1 MSEKLFG
8 DYPQIRNRIAQE
20 IRFKRAIIRQV
31 YTYEYPYQRRFRVSN
46 FRDAYIQG
54 IITGL
59 FSRKEPIQ
67 KLVSPVRTPVTPRK
81 KRVKRT
87 IEQRIFGDLA

>member
-1 MSEKLFG
+1 MSDKLFS

-20 IRFKRAIIRQV
+20 IRFKRDVIRRV
-31 YTYEYPYQRRFRVSN
+31 YTHEYPYQRRFRVSN
-46 FRDAYIQG
+46 FRAAYVQG

-59 FSRKEPIQ
+59 FSVEKPIPVLPQRKPT
-67 KLVSPVRTPVTPRK
+67 VFRK

-87 IEQRIFGDLA
+87 MEQRIFGDLA